1 MGRLS
6 LADEQIIEALAAHE
20 AGLPVANVC
29 RKYGISE
36 AIFYEWRSRYA
47 GVDVSDVGRL
57 KALEHENRHLRKLL
71 AEAMMDIATL
81 REMLATN
88 V

>member
-1 MGRLS
+1 MGRLR
-6 LADEQIIEALAAHE
+6 LADEQIIEALAAHR
-20 AGLPVANVC
+20 AGLCAADVC
-29 RKYGISE
+29 RRYGISE
-36 AIFYEWRSRYA
+36 ATFYEWRSRYA

-57 KALEHENRHLRKLL
+57 KVLEDENRHLRKLL

-81 REMLATN
+81 REMLAKN